1 MEDILMTL
9 KKKKATIIK
18 NNYEQKPFILKR
30 KYLLL
35 SYPKFLFI
43 EDKQITTHA
52 KGSLKI
58 K

>member
-1 MEDILMTL
+1 MTL

-43 EDKQITTHA
+43 ENKRITTHA